1 MTVHREVARLAQLGW
16 WLHPVSQYSRAA
28 YINDATELAT
38 CDLNQLDRWSW
49 EFPGCDWR
57 VVMQGGGIWALDVD
71 VAGADHVADRVHGRL
86 PPAPTTRSG
95 GSGSVLFLSH
105 TVEPIIG
112 KTGTPAPGLDPRR
125 RRQTVT
131 LPPSLHPRTGQ
142 LDSWLLTPWDAS
154 PPPAPSWLLRLV
166 APSAALVAG
175 APAPLADRSQMPR
188 CYVAAALRD
197 AAMRVATA
205 LEGQHDT
212 LSWGIFRHVAFRSK
226 SLK

>member
-1 MTVHREVARLAQLGW
+1 MTVHRQVARLAQLGW

-112 KTGTPAPGLDPRR
+112 KTGTQCLGSRSMMSAPNRD
-125 RRQTVT
+125 V
-131 LPPSLHPRTGQ
+131 
-142 LDSWLLTPWDAS
+142 AS
-154 PPPAPSWLLRLV
+154 V
-166 APSAALVAG
+166 APSQDGPTRQLASDAMGRFTATCPVVAVAACRAVGG
-175 APAPLADRSQMPR
+175 ACGGCTCSACRPITNATVLRCGCTPR
-188 CYVAAALRD
+188 CGD
-197 AAMRVATA
+197 ACCYSTGRPA
-205 LEGQHDT
+205 
-212 LSWGIFRHVAFRSK
+212 
-226 SLK
+226 